1 MRAAPQVTSA
11 ALEKVR
17 AVKNSMTR
25 LATRVARMKSE
36 LEHIMDDDQDM
47 LVNPPCPPHPL
58 SWGDLVTLACEHRQ
72 PVGINVA

>member
-1 MRAAPQVTSA
+1 MTSA

-25 LATRVARMKSE
+25 LATRVQRVKSE

-47 LVNPPCPPHPL
+47 LVPPPRPL
-58 SWGDLVTLACEHRQ
+58 H
-72 PVGINVA
+72 